1 MLLRRRLH
9 MGGPVLGRARCERW
23 EKECGC
29 GSGIGKEFACRGMA
43 FCSRRLIME
52 YTYVTILQACKQS
65 RTSQFQ
71 NTSSR
76 QKKLALRGLIYTF
89 NEIRAYSAEIMHG
102 LLRSLGNHFL
112 LKDSISHLC
121 TSFHSSP
128 NSCTNST
135 LISFA
140 FSDISLNVLTRT
152 RSACSSLRLCP

>member
-9 MGGPVLGRARCERW
+9 MGGPVLGRSRCERW
-23 EKECGC
+23 EKECEC
-29 GSGIGKEFACRGMA
+29 GIGKEFVCRGDG
-43 FCSRRLIME
+43 
-52 YTYVTILQACKQS
+52 ILLSSSYHGIYICNNTTSKQS

-76 QKKLALRGLIYTF
+76 QKKLALRDLIYTF

-102 LLRSLGNHFL
+102 LLRSLGNHLL

-121 TSFHSSP
+121 TSFHSSS

-140 FSDISLNVLTRT
+140 FSDISLNVLTKT